1 MTDCVFCKIAKK
13 EVPSEIIWEDK
24 DYLAFLNIKPE
35 SEGHT
40 LVIPKKHYRW
50 VWDVKNLGEYFEK
63 VREVKKILDE
73 KYHPKFVEV
82 KVYGIDVPHAHIH
95 LIPHYNN

>member
-1 MTDCVFCKIAKK
+1 MKKCIFCQIAKK

-40 LVIPKKHYRW
+40 LVIPRKHYRW
-50 VWDVKNLGEYFEK
+50 VWDIENLGEYFEK
-63 VREVKKILDE
+63 VREVKKVLDE
-73 KYHPKFVEV
+73 KYRPQFVEV

-95 LIPHYNN
+95 LIPHY

>member
-1 MTDCVFCKIAKK
+1 MKDCIFCKIVTGKI
-13 EVPSEIIWEDK
+13 PSFKIWEDK
-24 DYLAFLNIKPE
+24 DYLAFLNIKPD

-50 VWDVKNLGEYFEK
+50 VWDIEDFGGYLEK
-63 VREVKKILDE
+63 VKEVKKILDK

-82 KVYGIDVPHAHIH
+82 KIYGVDVPHAHVH
-95 LIPHYNN
+95 LIPHYE